1 MLILARA
8 PDVAPTDEHISA
20 PMPPARSRIHCLGYN
35 PRPMAK
41 KAQSPPKDFEEAIK
55 ELEQILGEIE
65 RGEVGLEE
73 SLLKYERGN
82 FLIQHCQGILNTAE
96 QQIEVLSKAGSGE
109 LKANPLPESTKKA
122 SDE

>member
-1 MLILARA
+1 
-8 PDVAPTDEHISA
+8 
-20 PMPPARSRIHCLGYN
+20 
-35 PRPMAK
+35 MAK